1 MNWYKCFFEFYLRSS
16 LHVSISVWSL
26 YRISFYYINSS
37 QNYYLDWLVFSSSV
51 VGYNMIKFTPIFI
64 RDKKS
69 ISKSIFILIF
79 SGFISGFFCFFYI
92 NLLTQIIFLAC
103 FVLVFFYSSPTFF
116 KIFNLRSYSGLKIFI
131 VALVWT
137 LVTYLSL
144 IIKMNFTYEFSYL
157 IFGIQRFI
165 FVFVLIIPF
174 DIRDTKT
181 DKIELKTI
189 PQALGIFKSKLLG
202 ISLLIFN
209 ATIFYFTDNISFELI
224 IVEVFMYLI
233 LSYALMISN
242 SKKNLNF
249 TRFWVEGIPIIW
261 FLILFILRQI

>member
-1 MNWYKCFFEFYLRSS
+1 
-16 LHVSISVWSL
+16 
-26 YRISFYYINSS
+26 
-37 QNYYLDWLVFSSSV
+37 
-51 VGYNMIKFTPIFI
+51 
-64 RDKKS
+64 
-69 ISKSIFILIF
+69 
-79 SGFISGFFCFFYI
+79 
-92 NLLTQIIFLAC
+92 
-103 FVLVFFYSSPTFF
+103 
-116 KIFNLRSYSGLKIFI
+116 
-131 VALVWT
+131 
-137 LVTYLSL
+137 
-144 IIKMNFTYEFSYL
+144 MNFTYEFSYL

>member
-1 MNWYKCFFEFYLRSS
+1 
-16 LHVSISVWSL
+16 
-26 YRISFYYINSS
+26 
-37 QNYYLDWLVFSSSV
+37 
-51 VGYNMIKFTPIFI
+51 
-64 RDKKS
+64 
-69 ISKSIFILIF
+69 
-79 SGFISGFFCFFYI
+79 
-92 NLLTQIIFLAC
+92 
-103 FVLVFFYSSPTFF
+103 
-116 KIFNLRSYSGLKIFI
+116 
-131 VALVWT
+131 
-137 LVTYLSL
+137 
-144 IIKMNFTYEFSYL
+144 MNFTYEFSYL

-174 DIRDTKT
+174 DIRDAKT

-189 PQALGIFKSKLLG
+189 PQVLGIFKSKLLG

-209 ATIFYFTDNISFELI
+209 TTIFYFTDNISLELI